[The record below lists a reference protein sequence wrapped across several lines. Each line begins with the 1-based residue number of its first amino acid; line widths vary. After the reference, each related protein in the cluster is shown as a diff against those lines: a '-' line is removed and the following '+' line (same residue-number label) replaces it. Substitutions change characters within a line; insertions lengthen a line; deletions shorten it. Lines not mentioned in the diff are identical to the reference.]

1 MDEHLA
7 VAEIPQQHVGRG
19 RALVDPAVL
28 RKNGWSSGQ
37 IIELV
42 HNRKSHVKAWPAPAA
57 DDGAGLVRVD
67 GVTRR
72 NVGAGIGDRIT
83 VRAVDASHA
92 EKVVLSPTEKIE
104 SEGLHEYMAGNY
116 TNHVFTVGDT
126 VSLSTRMGGRV
137 QFVVTATRPTG
148 PVIVSEQ
155 TRFEAGPMTK
165 AVDASAPRVT
175 YDDLGGLRGE
185 VRKMREMV
193 ELPMRHPELFE
204 RIGVE
209 APKGVLLYGPPGTGK
224 TLLARAVAG
233 ETDAR
238 FFSLSGPEIMG
249 KYHGESEERIREV
262 FERAGSEAPSVVF
275 IDEIDSIAPKRDE
288 VSGEVEKRVVSQ
300 LLTLMD
306 GIRSRG
312 KVVVIAA
319 TNRPDSIDPALR
331 RPGRFD
337 REIEMGMPDEAGR
350 REILAIHTRGMPVD
364 ESADLDK
371 AARASH
377 GFVGADL
384 EYLAKEAAMRSLRRT
399 LPEIDLDGIRSRGKV
414 VVIAATNRPD
424 SIDPAL
430 RRPGRFD
437 REIEMGMPDEAGRRE
452 ILAIHTR
459 GMPVDESADL
469 DKAARASHGFVGADL
484 EYLAKEAAM
493 RSLRRTLPE
502 IDLDGG
508 RIGPDV
514 LEKIRITAD
523 DLSGALREIRPSA
536 LREVLVQVPD
546 VSWDDI
552 GGLDS
557 LKEELREAIEWPLL
571 HREAFERAGASAPSG
586 ILLHGP
592 PGTGKT
598 LIAKAVARMTDSNF
612 ISVKG
617 PELFS
622 KWVGESEKGVR
633 EIFRKARQAAP
644 CVIFFDEID
653 SLAPKRSGSDCSRA
667 SENVVSQMLTEMD
680 GLEELQGVVVV
691 GATNRPDMLDPALLR
706 PGRFDRIVEVPL
718 PDAKSRERILSIHM
732 RSKPLVAG
740 ADLAALARRADGLS
754 GAQLESV
761 ADRAALAALRRH
773 VAASSD
779 NPDEIRITQDDLDGA
794 LALVSG
800 RASAHA
806 QA

>member
-1 MDEHLA
+1 MDGEKLA
-7 VAEIPQQHVGRG
+7 VGEMPQQHVGRG
-19 RALVDPAVL
+19 RALLDPAVL
-28 RKNGWSSGQ
+28 RENGWSSGQ
-37 IIELV
+37 IVELV

-72 NVGAGIGDRIT
+72 NIGAGIGDRIS
-83 VRAVDASHA
+83 VKAVDASPA
-92 EKVVLSPTEKIE
+92 EQVVLSPTEKIDAG
-104 SEGLHEYMAGNY
+104 GLHEYMAGNY
-116 TNHVFTVGDT
+116 ANHVFTVGDT
-126 VSLSTRMGGRV
+126 VSISSRMGGRV
-137 QFVVTATRPTG
+137 QFVVTGTRPAG
-148 PVIVSEQ
+148 PVIVSER
-155 TRFEAGPMTK
+155 TRFEAGSMTK

-175 YDDLGGLRGE
+175 YDELGGLRGE

-204 RIGVE
+204 RIGIE

-224 TLLARAVAG
+224 TLLAKAVAG

-262 FERAGSEAPSVVF
+262 FERAGREAPSVVF

-306 GIRSRG
+306 GMRSRG

-364 ESADLDK
+364 GSADLDK
-371 AARASH
+371 VARATH

-384 EYLAKEAAMRSLRRT
+384 EYLAKEAAMGSLRRA
-399 LPEIDLDGIRSRGKV
+399 LP
-414 VVIAATNRPD
+414 
-424 SIDPAL
+424 
-430 RRPGRFD
+430 
-437 REIEMGMPDEAGRRE
+437 
-452 ILAIHTR
+452 
-459 GMPVDESADL
+459 
-469 DKAARASHGFVGADL
+469 
-484 EYLAKEAAM
+484 AM
-493 RSLRRTLPE
+493 
-502 IDLDGG
+502 DLDGG
-508 RIGPDV
+508 RIGAGA
-514 LEKIRITAD
+514 LEKIRITQAD
-523 DLSGALREIRPSA
+523 LAAALREVRPSA
-536 LREVLVQVPD
+536 LREVLVQIPD
-546 VSWDDI
+546 VSWDDV
-552 GGLDS
+552 GGLDQ

-571 HREAFERAGASAPSG
+571 HREAFERAGASAPAG

-644 CVIFFDEID
+644 CVVFFDEID
-653 SLAPKRSGSDCSRA
+653 ALAPKRSGSDASRA

-680 GLEELQGVVVV
+680 GLEELQGVVVM

-706 PGRFDRIVEVPL
+706 PGRFDRVVEVPL
-718 PDAKSRERILSIHM
+718 PDAGSRERILAIHA
-732 RSKPLVAG
+732 RSKPLAPG
-740 ADLAALARRADGLS
+740 ADLAALARRAEGLS
-754 GAQLESV
+754 GAQLEAV

-773 VAASSD
+773 VASGSD
-779 NPDEIRITQDDLDGA
+779 DLDGIRITQDDLERA
-794 LALVSG
+794 LEAVAG
-800 RASAHA
+800 RVPAPA

>member
-1 MDEHLA
+1 MDEQLA

-72 NVGAGIGDRIT
+72 NIGAGIGDHIT
-83 VRAVDASHA
+83 VRAVDALHA

-104 SEGLHEYMAGNY
+104 AEGLHEYMAGNY

-155 TRFEAGPMTK
+155 TRFEVGPMTK

-371 AARASH
+371 VARASH

-384 EYLAKEAAMRSLRRT
+384 EYLT
-399 LPEIDLDGIRSRGKV
+399 
-414 VVIAATNRPD
+414 
-424 SIDPAL
+424 
-430 RRPGRFD
+430 
-437 REIEMGMPDEAGRRE
+437 
-452 ILAIHTR
+452 
-459 GMPVDESADL
+459 
-469 DKAARASHGFVGADL
+469 
-484 EYLAKEAAM
+484 KEAAM

-508 RIGPDV
+508 RIRPEV

-523 DLSGALREIRPSA
+523 DLSGALRETRPSA

-653 SLAPKRSGSDCSRA
+653 ALAPKRSGSDCSRA

-773 VAASSD
+773 VDAGSD
-779 NPDEIRITQDDLDGA
+779 NLDEIRITQDDLDGA
-794 LALVSG
+794 LVLVSG
-800 RASAHA
+800 CAGAHA